1 MTRSDDIKDLALA
14 LSTAQGEIVNPE
26 KNAIN
31 PYFSNQSKTA
41 KYADLAAVLNVIR
54 PAFSKNGLSFI
65 QLPSIS
71 ENSASVET
79 VLMHKSGQF
88 ISEKISSPVPPKK
101 DKETG
106 AVLPLTAQSI
116 GSVITY
122 LRRYAIAAFAGIAQE
137 DDDGNA
143 ATGIKS
149 EEKKDVNNDSKQDD
163 FI

>member
-1 MTRSDDIKDLALA
+1 MQRSDDIKDLALA
-14 LSTAQGEIVNPE
+14 LSLAQGEIVNPE

-31 PYFSNQSKTA
+31 PYFSNTTKTA
-41 KYADLAAVLNVIR
+41 KYADLAEVLNVIR
-54 PAFSKNGLSFI
+54 PAFSKNGLAFI
-65 QLPSIS
+65 QIPSVS

-79 VLMHKSGQF
+79 VLLHKSGQF

-106 AVLPLTAQSI
+106 TILPMTAQSI

-143 ATGIKS
+143 ATGVKV
-149 EEKKDVNNDSKQDD
+149 EDKKEVINEPKQDD
-163 FI
+163 FL

>member
-1 MTRSDDIKDLALA
+1 MKRSDDIMELATA
-14 LSTAQGEIVNPE
+14 LSAAQGEIVNPE
-26 KNAIN
+26 KNAVN
-31 PYFSNQSKTA
+31 PYFSNANKTA
-41 KYADLAAVLNVIR
+41 RYADLAEVLKVVR

-65 QLPSIS
+65 QLPSIA

-88 ISEKISSPVPPKK
+88 ISEIISSPVPPKK

-122 LRRYAIAAFAGIAQE
+122 LRRYAIAAFAGVAQE

-143 ATGIKS
+143 ATGVKVEDKKEVTS
-149 EEKKDVNNDSKQDD
+149 EPKQDD
-163 FI
+163 FL